1 MTSKSFRAFSIEEAT
16 SWIKDSMT
24 GDFKPTLAIV
34 FCHVHLDILKLHQSL
49 VSIGIPFIGAN
60 SAGEFIEGD
69 IENPSIAVML
79 LDIDPSAFK
88 IYSSAD
94 GEEDIYKAATE
105 LGKFSMDCFKQPAL
119 VVLASGLPD
128 GEKLV
133 DHIEKG
139 AGTFLPVFGGLASE
153 NLTFEGTYVI
163 SDVAVTR
170 NGIVAL
176 VIDTEQ
182 ISVEGL
188 IYGGWRPIGI
198 KRTITKSKGNVVY
211 EIDHEPALKLI
222 ARYSRIPL
230 DQLNQS
236 KNLVENLT
244 THFQLQLYRENTY
257 PVVRAAITGNIDDL
271 SLFFTGEM
279 PEGAMIQF
287 SLAPSFEVIDN
298 VIEEYGKMKEQYA
311 DPDAVLL
318 FSCKARQMVL
328 GPWIADEIQRI
339 RSIWEAPLSG
349 FLTYGE
355 IGKTNAAST
364 EFHNMACSLLLLK
377 EK

>member
-94 GEEDIYKAATE
+94 GEEDIYKAATQ

-279 PEGAMIQF
+279 PEGGMIQF

-298 VIEEYGKMKEQYA
+298 VIEEYGKMKEQYS

-339 RSIWEAPLSG
+339 RSIWETPLSG

>member
-94 GEEDIYKAATE
+94 GEEDIYKAATQ

-298 VIEEYGKMKEQYA
+298 VIEEYGKMKEQYS

-339 RSIWEAPLSG
+339 RSIWETPLSG

>member
-69 IENPSIAVML
+69 IENPSVAVML

-88 IYSSAD
+88 IYSSAE
-94 GEEDIYKAATE
+94 GEEDIYKAATQ

>member
-69 IENPSIAVML
+69 IENPSVAVML
-79 LDIDPSAFK
+79 LDIDPSASK
-88 IYSSAD
+88 IYSSAE
-94 GEEDIYKAATE
+94 GEEDTYKAATE
-105 LGKFSMDCFKQPAL
+105 LGKFSMDSFKQPAL

>member
-69 IENPSIAVML
+69 IENPSVAVML

>member
-1 MTSKSFRAFSIEEAT
+1 
-16 SWIKDSMT
+16 
-24 GDFKPTLAIV
+24 
-34 FCHVHLDILKLHQSL
+34 

-279 PEGAMIQF
+279 PEGGMIQF

-298 VIEEYGKMKEQYA
+298 VIEEYGKMKEQYS

-339 RSIWEAPLSG
+339 RSIWETPLSG

>member
-94 GEEDIYKAATE
+94 GEEDIYKAATQ

-176 VIDTEQ
+176 VLDTEQ

-279 PEGAMIQF
+279 PEGGMIQF

-298 VIEEYGKMKEQYA
+298 VIEEYGKMKEQYS

-339 RSIWEAPLSG
+339 RSIWETPLSG